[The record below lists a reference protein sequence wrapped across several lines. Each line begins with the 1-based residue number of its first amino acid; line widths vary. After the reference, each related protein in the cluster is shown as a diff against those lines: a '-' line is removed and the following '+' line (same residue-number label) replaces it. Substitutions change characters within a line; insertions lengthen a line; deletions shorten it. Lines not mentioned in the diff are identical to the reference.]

1 MNRGRQAGSIGIFIV
16 IGAIFV
22 VSALAVL
29 YGARHFSS
37 QQQETPVVSGELIAA
52 NNDKESDRSASQS
65 TDSSRQPQ
73 KNETEKNNSQP
84 ARSNDQP
91 KIDTRQESA
100 QAGGREDKGLPQT
113 GPTDSLA
120 AAVIFS
126 GLTVA
131 TLVYVRSRQLI

>member
-1 MNRGRQAGSIGIFIV
+1 MNRGRQAGSIGVFIV
-16 IGAIFV
+16 IGAIFI

-52 NNDKESDRSASQS
+52 NNKESDQSASQS
-65 TDSSRQPQ
+65 TDSSQQPQ
-73 KNETEKNNSQP
+73 KNEAEKNNSQP
-84 ARSNDQP
+84 AQSSDQS

-113 GPTDSLA
+113 GPGDSLA
-120 AAVIFS
+120 TAVIFS

>member
-29 YGARHFSS
+29 YGARHFLS

-65 TDSSRQPQ
+65 TDSSQQSQ
-73 KNETEKNNSQP
+73 KNETENNSQP
-84 ARSNDQP
+84 AQSSDQS

-113 GPTDSLA
+113 GPADSLA
-120 AAVIFS
+120 TAVIFS